1 MGILRTGSIKIERS
15 LRKYPWGLIFK
26 LFLAWWE
33 AHWCLAKVQVG
44 VRSLHVV
51 PQEQPRGV
59 LGGDGPGGAGGL
71 FGPPIRPKNL
81 KIRPPGYFFK
91 LRSIL
96 MLPGLEIPL
105 KSEKITKNRIYKRP
119 GFQKM
124 VKYWFEL
131 MSLYQFFT
139 QNPNFKPKPSQNH
152 PKTRFWPNFQKI
164 RFL

>member
-1 MGILRTGSIKIERS
+1 MIIILFCPYPLSFMLQLQIRMKLTV
-15 LRKYPWGLIFK
+15 LRLLLKRILLLI
-26 LFLAWWE
+26 
-33 AHWCLAKVQVG
+33 QITMPT
-44 VRSLHVV
+44 S
-51 PQEQPRGV
+51 
-59 LGGDGPGGAGGL
+59 PGTNEL
-71 FGPPIRPKNL
+71 PIRPKIL
-81 KIRPPGYFFK
+81 KIRPMGYFFK

-124 VKYWFEL
+124 MKYWFEL

-139 QNPNFKPKPSQNH
+139 QNPNFKPKSTQNQ

-164 RFL
+164 RFWTGTGLNRNS